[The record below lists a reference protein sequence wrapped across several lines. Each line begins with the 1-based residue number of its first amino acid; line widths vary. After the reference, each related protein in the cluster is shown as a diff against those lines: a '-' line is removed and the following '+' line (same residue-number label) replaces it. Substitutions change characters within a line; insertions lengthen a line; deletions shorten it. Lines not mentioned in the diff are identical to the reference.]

1 MDFNTN
7 WLIGFIV
14 IIISFIIYEFN
25 KVIKRADASDLK
37 KSSKKS
43 KKRQT
48 YFVKSG
54 KNGENV
60 QELESVSSIL
70 GLNDKFYELSD
81 WEQIKTLLEA
91 LKKAKNDTVFG
102 TWIANEF
109 RFMEYSFK
117 NEFKL
122 KFAEQIMKYYR
133 NDLSMKELKEYFDN
147 NVTWKK

>member
-1 MDFNTN
+1 MDFNTY
-7 WLIGFIV
+7 WIIGFGV
-14 IIISFIIYEFN
+14 ILITFLIYQSY
-25 KVIKRADASDLK
+25 KDTKQTDASDLK

-48 YFVKSG
+48 YFLRSG

-70 GLNDKFYELSD
+70 KLNNKFYELSD
-81 WEQIKTLLEA
+81 WGQIKTLLET

-102 TWIANEF
+102 TWIVNEF

-117 NEFKL
+117 NEFSFTTL
-122 KFAEQIMKYYR
+122 II
-133 NDLSMKELKEYFDN
+133 SMIS
-147 NVTWKK
+147 